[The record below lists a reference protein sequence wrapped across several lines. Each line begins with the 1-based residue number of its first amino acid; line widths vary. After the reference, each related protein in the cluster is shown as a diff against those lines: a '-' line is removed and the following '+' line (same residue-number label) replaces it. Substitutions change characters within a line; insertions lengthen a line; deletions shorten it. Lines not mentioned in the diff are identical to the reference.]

1 MSQELRESLTDWL
14 IVVSEAERQVE
25 VTRQVLVE
33 NRSFDKARCF
43 ARVALTN
50 GKNIGRDDLKAF
62 LDSSRIPLSLD
73 ELDLLFE
80 GLDRDRD
87 GVVSPPEFWY
97 SVCSREC
104 SFVGECKTELKVT
117 LEVEHSLS
125 RVLEQEVKVQ
135 KAIERAK
142 RELNLVPG
150 FSVTGCFDLLDK
162 KGKGFIEVRDI
173 YDFIA
178 QNNSMISYTRAER
191 TLKRLNLGSSGR
203 ISPEEFK
210 IAMTPRALSHE
221 TLRSRS
227 PGNSRVFKSVVVD
240 LDTVPSRSY
249 LSSSKK
255 LRSDY
260 NTRALTPIKKE
271 IFYSNNERGEPIM
284 KEYFTYIEDGVKVTK
299 ESVLT
304 YSNLQEDLFEP
315 RRSYVTEYQTPSKV
329 VIIPELKLSSTAKKS
344 VVEDDDQNSP
354 RFSALT
360 ESERLEMMSILRTYF
375 SNIRAVEEARTV
387 LALKYDFVPGEFFK
401 LVDKE
406 QFGLIKPKELEGL
419 LTLLK
424 VGHKH
429 DDIRRLVKLFDKDN
443 DGFLDR
449 TELASMLLPADE
461 ECRHTLLNRAS
472 ANISQLQH
480 YQAET
485 ARAISLLF
493 HALIE
498 NERFFEEVK
507 KSIRTRVFTFFNF
520 MDREAGGK
528 VGQRELIAFLSYNNL
543 EVTKNEAKLFIERFD
558 SNLDGKVSF
567 DEFMNEIR
575 ITN

>member
-33 NRSFDKARCF
+33 NRSFDKDRCF
-43 ARVALTN
+43 SRVALTN
-50 GKNIGRDDLKAF
+50 NKSIGRDDIKSF
-62 LDSSRIPLSLD
+62 LDASRIPLSLD
-73 ELDLLFE
+73 ELDMLFE

-87 GVVSPPEFWY
+87 GVVSAQEFWY
-97 SVCSREC
+97 GICSREC
-104 SFVGECKTELKVT
+104 SFVGECKTELKIS

-142 RELNLVPG
+142 RELNLIPG
-150 FSVTGCFDLLDK
+150 FSVTVCFDLLDK
-162 KGKGFIEVRDI
+162 RGKGFIEVRDI

-178 QNNSMISYTRAER
+178 QNNSMISFTRAER

-203 ISPEEFK
+203 IDPQEFK
-210 IAMTPRALSHE
+210 LALTPRALSHE

-227 PGNSRVFKSVVVD
+227 PGNSRMFKSVVVD
-240 LDTVPSRSY
+240 MDDVPRSFV
-249 LSSSKK
+249 STSKK
-255 LRSDY
+255 LRSDF

-299 ESVLT
+299 ESILT
-304 YSNLQEDLFEP
+304 YSNVHEDLFEP
-315 RRSYVTEYQTPSKV
+315 RRSTVTEYQTPSKV
-329 VIIPELKLSSTAKKS
+329 VVIPELKLASTAKKS
-344 VVEDDDQNSP
+344 VVDEDDQNSP

-360 ESERLEMMSILRTYF
+360 ESERLELMSILRTYF
-375 SNIRAVEEARTV
+375 SNIRSVEETRSV
-387 LALKYDFVPGEFFK
+387 LALKYDFVLSEFFK
-401 LVDKE
+401 LVDTE
-406 QFGLIKPKELEGL
+406 QYGVIKPKELEGL
-419 LTLLK
+419 LALLK
-424 VGHKH
+424 INCKH

-449 TELASMLLPADE
+449 TELSSMLLPADD
-461 ECRHTLLNRAS
+461 ECKRTLLNRAS
-472 ANISQLQH
+472 ANISQLHQ
-480 YQAET
+480 YQSET
-485 ARAISLLF
+485 SRAISQLF
-493 HALIE
+493 NALIE

-520 MDREAGGK
+520 MDRESSGK
-528 VGQRELIAFLSYNNL
+528 IGQRELIGFLSYNSL
-543 EVTKNEAKLFIERFD
+543 EVSKNEAKLFIERFD
-558 SNLDGKVSF
+558 ANLDGKVSF